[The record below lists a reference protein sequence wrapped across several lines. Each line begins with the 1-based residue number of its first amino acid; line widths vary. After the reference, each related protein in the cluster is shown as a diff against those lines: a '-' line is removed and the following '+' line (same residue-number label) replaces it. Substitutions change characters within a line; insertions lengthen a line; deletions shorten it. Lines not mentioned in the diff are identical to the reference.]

1 MTVNEGGGMTNNE
14 SSNKLINNV
23 DKFKKAFSEL
33 STLIDL
39 AISMQ
44 DTILKQR
51 NEIRRITFTLATVI
65 YAALMMLF
73 VIKVYATDIIHF
85 DKFLQVSIFTFAFIA
100 GISTFLLY
108 RIKTI
113 LSEMKIERAAMQEL
127 MEVIFNLRK
136 IIPKY
141 SIDVVEMT
149 ILDLKLKRLR
159 FY

>member
-1 MTVNEGGGMTNNE
+1 MTNNE
-14 SSNKLINNV
+14 SSNNLINNV

>member
-1 MTVNEGGGMTNNE
+1 MTNNE

>member
-1 MTVNEGGGMTNNE
+1 
-14 SSNKLINNV
+14 
-23 DKFKKAFSEL
+23 
-33 STLIDL
+33 
-39 AISMQ
+39 
-44 DTILKQR
+44 KQR

>member
-1 MTVNEGGGMTNNE
+1 MTNNE

-113 LSEMKIERAAMQEL
+113 LSEMKIERDAMQEL

>member
-1 MTVNEGGGMTNNE
+1 
-14 SSNKLINNV
+14 